1 MMPLDLQTID
11 PKLKEVLTLPPPFQ
25 IGMVVQ
31 DLDKAMRYYSAIFGI
46 GPWSVVYPEYINRV
60 YRGNPG
66 LFRWRTGYAQMGN
79 WTLEFIQVLEGP
91 TIYEDELGKGREGL
105 HHLGFLVENIDQ
117 RIEAAKK
124 IGIEVTQG
132 AQRPEVK
139 SKWAYL
145 DTRFIAG
152 VTFELIQRPY
162 ES

>member
-1 MMPLDLQTID
+1 
-11 PKLKEVLTLPPPFQ
+11 
-25 IGMVVQ
+25 
-31 DLDKAMRYYSAIFGI
+31 
-46 GPWSVVYPEYINRV
+46 
-60 YRGNPG
+60 
-66 LFRWRTGYAQMGN
+66 MGN

-152 VTFELIQRPY
+152 VTFKLIQRPY
-162 ES
+162 E